1 MTRELVDFVIAET
14 VRPLDRWAVAATLE
28 SRGIRDLDARERYGR
43 RDVFDLADEVY
54 ALCMEE
60 EAPDER
66 DRDLPPGRGR
76 AARLVVQRYLEGGFF
91 FLPLTLQLGSL
102 LILGYGQWASL
113 DFTRMQASVVGV
125 ALIASFAL
133 TGGFAQTLGYLG
145 PYFASPGRHRLVAR
159 VVLRIVMLGVAVLL
173 AAAALAWLVN
183 MAVDAYPRRL
193 FAAGLVY
200 FGLAGCASLLSAVLY
215 MLKQYVAMLAATVVG
230 IAVVGVV
237 LHHTGVGIYGSH
249 WIGLSATIAV
259 QAGWAAGVLAR
270 RAAGTKPELR
280 VARLPSSAALAALVA
295 PYAAYG
301 ALYYALLFV
310 DRLAA
315 WSSGAHGL
323 PFTFRAQYEVALDWA
338 LISVVP
344 ALALLEVVVHEF
356 SAHLIAA
363 GKAHSASEAARHNR
377 ELRAF
382 YLRRLSLVAA
392 ALVVGSALVF
402 AGGRGADHLGL
413 TKLEGMFGKRT
424 TLEVYPIALVGYA
437 LLVLALFSVLFLLM
451 LGRPKLVLRSLVP
464 AIGVAVVTAFVLS
477 RTLPY
482 WTAAVG
488 LAAGTLVFA
497 VLATRNALRVFGAVD
512 YYYYAAY

>member
-1 MTRELVDFVIAET
+1 MTRELVDFVAEQT

-28 SRGIRDLDARERYGR
+28 SGGIRDVDARERYGR

-54 ALCMEE
+54 AQCLE
-60 EAPDER
+60 EAEPDER
-66 DRDLPPGRGR
+66 DQARTRTR
-76 AARLVVQRYLEGGFF
+76 SRETRLVIQRYLEGGFF

-133 TGGFAQTLGYLG
+133 TGAFAQTIGYLG
-145 PYFASPGRHRLVAR
+145 PLFASPGRHRLVAR
-159 VVLRIVMLGVAVLL
+159 IVARIVGLGLAVLL
-173 AAAALAWLVN
+173 AAAALGWLLN
-183 MAVDAYPRRL
+183 LALGSYPQRL
-193 FAAGLVY
+193 FGAGLVY
-200 FGLAGCASLLSAVLY
+200 FSLAGCVSLLSAVLY

-230 IAVVGVV
+230 IAVVGLA
-237 LHHTGVGIYGSH
+237 LHHAGLGIYASH
-249 WIGLSATIAV
+249 WIGLSVTIALEAV
-259 QAGWAAGVLAR
+259 WASVVLAR
-270 RAAGTKPELR
+270 RAARTTAELR
-280 VARLPSSAALAALVA
+280 VARLPPLSALAALVA

-301 ALYYALLFV
+301 CMYYALLFV

-323 PFTFRAQYEVALDWA
+323 PFTFRASYEVALDWA

-363 GKAHSASEAARHNR
+363 GKAHSASEAARHNQ
-377 ELRAF
+377 ELRTF
-382 YLRRLSLVAA
+382 YLRRLALVTS

-402 AGGRGADHLGL
+402 AAGRGADHFGV
-413 TKLEGMFGKRT
+413 TKLQGMFGDRT
-424 TLEVYPIALVGYA
+424 TLEVYPIALGGYW
-437 LLVLALFSVLFLLM
+437 LLVIALFSVLFLLT
-451 LGRPKLVLRSLVP
+451 LGRPRLVLRSLWP
-464 AIGVAVVTAFVLS
+464 AIVVAVIAAFVLS

-482 WTAAVG
+482 WTAAGG
-488 LAAGTLVFA
+488 LAAGMYVFA
-497 VLATRNALRVFGAVD
+497 VLAMRYALRALDAVD